1 MEFECEN
8 LTTLGCPRMDAVKE
22 LMLLEQ
28 KGVIKMDINE
38 LKLLQNYPL
47 DLKIEKTKLRIR
59 EWYEYHNGDVYVSFS
74 GGADSTVLLDIV
86 RSIYPDVEAVF
97 CNTGLEYPEIV
108 KFVKEFANVTI
119 LKPKKTFKQVISE
132 YGYPVISKSVS
143 NTVRLARKN
152 IEEGKDS
159 LRVRQIKGLE
169 KGSKFNKGKWQF
181 LLDAPFKISDQCCDE
196 LKKKPFKEFEKITG
210 KKPITGILADEG
222 GIRQEAYLKT
232 GCNNFKK
239 GVCKPLGFWKK
250 QDILHYIKLF
260 DLPICEVYGNIK
272 EKDQIEG
279 QLTIDNKNYSELEFT
294 GEQRTGCMF
303 CMFGCHLEKEP
314 NRFERMKK
322 THPKQYNY
330 CINKLK
336 LSEVLDYIGVKY

>member
-1 MEFECEN
+1 MN
-8 LTTLGCPRMDAVKE
+8 
-22 LMLLEQ
+22 
-28 KGVIKMDINE
+28 INE
-38 LKLLQNYPL
+38 LKLMQNYPL
-47 DLKIEKTKLRIR
+47 WIKVEKTKQRIK
-59 EWYEYHNGDVYVSFS
+59 EFYDHYNGEIYISFS
-74 GGADSTVLLDIV
+74 GGKDSTVLLDIV
-86 RSIYPDVEAVF
+86 RSMYPDVEAVF

-108 KFVKEFANVTI
+108 KFVKGFDNVTI

-152 IEEGKDS
+152 IKEGKDT

-169 KGSKFNKGKWQF
+169 TGSKFNKGKWQF

-239 GVCKPLGFWKK
+239 GVCKPLGFWTE
-250 QDILHYIKLF
+250 QDILQYIKQNNLK
-260 DLPICEVYGNIK
+260 ICSIYGEIK
-272 EKDQIEG
+272 EKGQIEG
-279 QLTIDNKNYSELEFT
+279 QMTIDNKNYSELELT
-294 GEQRTGCMF
+294 GEHRTGCMF
-303 CMFGCHLEKEP
+303 CILGCHLEKSP

-322 THPKQYNY
+322 THTKQYNY

-336 LSEVLDYIGVKY
+336 LGEVLDFIGIKY

>member
-1 MEFECEN
+1 M
-8 LTTLGCPRMDAVKE
+8 
-22 LMLLEQ
+22 
-28 KGVIKMDINE
+28 IINE
-38 LKLLQNYPL
+38 LKLMQNYPL
-47 DLKIEKTKLRIR
+47 WIKIEKTKLRIK
-59 EWYEYHNGDVYVSFS
+59 EFYDHYNGEIYISFS
-74 GGADSTVLLDIV
+74 GGKDSTVLLDIV
-86 RSIYPDVEAVF
+86 RSMYPEVEAVF

-108 KFVKEFANVTI
+108 KFVKDFNNVTI

-152 IEEGKDS
+152 IKEGKDT

-169 KGSKFNKGKWQF
+169 EGSKFNKGKWEF
-181 LLDAPFKISDQCCDE
+181 LLYAPFKISDQCCDE
-196 LKKKPFKEFEKITG
+196 LKKKPFKEFERITG

-239 GVCKPLGFWKK
+239 GVCKPLGFWTE
-250 QDILHYIKLF
+250 QDILQYIKQNNLK
-260 DLPICEVYGNIK
+260 ICSIYGEIK
-272 EKDQIEG
+272 EKGQIEG
-279 QLTIDNKNYSELEFT
+279 QITIDNKNYSELELT
-294 GEQRTGCMF
+294 GEHRTGCMF
-303 CMFGCHLEKEP
+303 CVIGSHLEKSP

-322 THPKQYNY
+322 THTKQYNY

-336 LSEVLDYIGVKY
+336 LGEVLDYIGVKY

>member
-1 MEFECEN
+1 
-8 LTTLGCPRMDAVKE
+8 
-22 LMLLEQ
+22 
-28 KGVIKMDINE
+28 MDINE
-38 LKLLQNYPL
+38 LKLMQNYPL
-47 DLKIEKTKLRIR
+47 WIKVEKTKQRIK
-59 EWYEYHNGDVYVSFS
+59 EFYDHYNGEIYISFS
-74 GGADSTVLLDIV
+74 GGKDSTVLLDVV
-86 RSIYPDVEAVF
+86 RSMYPDIEAVF

-108 KFVKEFANVTI
+108 KFVKEFDNVTI

-152 IEEGKDS
+152 IEEGKDT

-196 LKKKPFKEFEKITG
+196 LKKKPFKEFERITG

-239 GVCKPLGFWKK
+239 GVCKPLGFWTE
-250 QDILHYIKLF
+250 QDILQYIKQNNLK
-260 DLPICEVYGNIK
+260 ICSIYGEIK
-272 EKDQIEG
+272 EKGQIEG
-279 QLTIDNKNYSELEFT
+279 QITIDNKNYSELELT
-294 GEQRTGCMF
+294 GEHRIGCMF
-303 CMFGCHLEKEP
+303 CMLGSHLEKSP

-322 THPKQYNY
+322 THKKQYDY

-336 LSEVLDYIGVKY
+336 LGEVLDYIGVKY

>member
-1 MEFECEN
+1 MN
-8 LTTLGCPRMDAVKE
+8 
-22 LMLLEQ
+22 
-28 KGVIKMDINE
+28 INE
-38 LKLLQNYPL
+38 LKLMQNYPL
-47 DLKIEKTKLRIR
+47 WIKVEKTKQRIK
-59 EWYEYHNGDVYVSFS
+59 EFYDHYNGEIYISFS
-74 GGADSTVLLDIV
+74 GGKDSTVLLDIV
-86 RSIYPDVEAVF
+86 RSMYPDVEAVF

-108 KFVKEFANVTI
+108 KFVKGFDNVTI

-152 IEEGKDS
+152 IKEGKDT

-169 KGSKFNKGKWQF
+169 EGSKFNKGKWQF

-239 GVCKPLGFWKK
+239 GVCKPLGFWTE
-250 QDILHYIKLF
+250 QDILQYIKQNNLK
-260 DLPICEVYGNIK
+260 ICSIYGEIK
-272 EKDQIEG
+272 EKGQIEG
-279 QLTIDNKNYSELEFT
+279 QMTIDNKNYSELELT
-294 GEQRTGCMF
+294 GEHRTGCMF
-303 CMFGCHLEKEP
+303 CILGCHLEKSP

-322 THPKQYNY
+322 THTKQYDY

-336 LSEVLDYIGVKY
+336 LGEVLDYIGVKY